1 MTVIDISVSYHVMHK
16 RDVFY
21 LNMAGDPEGPP
32 FTMAVRG
39 GPRFAFAG
47 PGFGPG
53 GPGFGHR
60 RRRMRR
66 GDVRAAILLLLEEE
80 PRNGYQVMQELEQ
93 RSDGAWRPSPG
104 SVYPALQLL
113 ADEGLIRGESR
124 EGGTVY
130 ELTDAGRKHLDEH
143 RERFGEPWAQAW
155 ADVPEDVRELMRLAM
170 QVGMATR
177 QVTHAGTE
185 EQRKA
190 AADLL
195 TETRRKLY
203 GILADS

>member
-1 MTVIDISVSYHVMHK
+1 MQR
-16 RDVFY
+16 RDRVFHFK
-21 LNMAGDPEGPP
+21 AFGPEGMP
-32 FTMAVRG
+32 
-39 GPRFAFAG
+39 GPWELGRIAFG
-47 PGFGPG
+47 PGGPG

-113 ADEGLIRGESR
+113 ADEGLIRGEQR

-130 ELTDAGRKHLDEH
+130 ELTDAGRKHVDEH
-143 RERFGEPWAQAW
+143 RERFGVPWELAGAE
-155 ADVPEDVRELMRLAM
+155 VPEGVRDLGRVLGE
-170 QVGMATR
+170 VNMAAR
-177 QVTHAGTE
+177 QVMHAGE
-185 EQRKA
+185 VAHAKA
-190 AADLL
+190 AAEVLAD
-195 TETRRKLY
+195 TRRKLY
-203 GILADS
+203 GILAGD

>member
-1 MTVIDISVSYHVMHK
+1 MHEK
-16 RDVFY
+16 DMLFFHREV
-21 LNMAGDPEGPP
+21 PP
-32 FTMAVRG
+32 
-39 GPRFAFAG
+39 

-53 GPGFGHR
+53 PFMLFRGGGPGFGFGHR

-93 RSDGAWRPSPG
+93 RSGGAWRPSPG

-130 ELTDAGRKHLDEH
+130 ELTEAGRAHLDEH
-143 RERFGEPWAQAW
+143 RERFGEPWAQAG
-155 ADVPEDVRELMRLAM
+155 AAVPEDVRELMRLAM
-170 QVGMATR
+170 QVGIAAR
-177 QVTHAGTE
+177 QVTQAGGE

-190 AADLL
+190 AAELL
-195 TETRRKLY
+195 AETRRRLY
-203 GILADS
+203 GILAGE